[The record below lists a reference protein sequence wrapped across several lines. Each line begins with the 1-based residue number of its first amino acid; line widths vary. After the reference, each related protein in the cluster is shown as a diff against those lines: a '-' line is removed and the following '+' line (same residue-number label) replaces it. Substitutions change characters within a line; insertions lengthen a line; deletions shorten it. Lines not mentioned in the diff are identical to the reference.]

1 MDKSRMIHKSDEIK
15 RRFYQVDKLLL
26 ENPKYENLSE
36 GAVLTWSILRDR
48 MELSKQNSEVYSDE
62 EGYLFLIFTDE
73 ELAEIIHRTRK
84 TANTRKKELEKFGL
98 LYSVRMGNQEPN
110 RIYLLEP
117 ETCDPSEYITE
128 RYRQK
133 KRTELVEKQI
143 EKAKAQKK
151 KYVMIELHEDDE
163 NSYPQ
168 DETVGGVMMG
178 KKGTSVMSKKGTSGR
193 VKKVHPDVQNLP
205 TNDTDLKDIDLK
217 DTENFEEEDKAHD
230 ENSPSENINI
240 LFPTLIKDLLGS
252 EGVYDN
258 IMRAR
263 IIIEMKKENVDF
275 FTKKEM
281 LDQHRKMIKKQ
292 NDGEDIW
299 DWAKYFVGGILKNR
313 LSENT
318 AVSQNR
324 LTEASKFN
332 EYSKQVT
339 EDNIR
344 PVPFYNWLES

>member
-48 MELSKQNSEVYSDE
+48 MELSKQNADVYSDE

-128 RYRQK
+128 KYRQK
-133 KRTELVEKQI
+133 KRAELLEKQI

-151 KYVMIELHEDDE
+151 KYVMIELPEDDK

-168 DETVGGVMMG
+168 VETIERVMMG

-193 VKKVHPDVQNLP
+193 VKKVYPDEQILP
-205 TNDTDLKDIDLK
+205 TNDTEGFNTDLN
-217 DTENFEEEDKAHD
+217 DTEILEEEAMLQK
-230 ENSPSENINI
+230 ETEKINI
-240 LFPTLIKDLLGS
+240 HFPNLIKEVLGS
-252 EGVYDN
+252 EDVYDDV
-258 IMRAR
+258 MVAR
-263 IIIEMKKENVDF
+263 IILEMKNNHVSF
-275 FTKKEM
+275 LTKKEM
-281 LDQHRKMIKKQ
+281 LDQHRKMIQKR
-292 NDGEDIW
+292 NTGEEIW
-299 DWAKYFVGGILKNR
+299 DWSKYFVGGILKNR
-313 LSENT
+313 LSEPT
-318 AVSQNR
+318 AIHQNR
-324 LTEASKFN
+324 LDEAKKFN
-332 EYSKQVT
+332 EYTEEIADQSSKSKL
-339 EDNIR
+339 
-344 PVPFYNWLES
+344 PFYNWLEE